1 MRKFF
6 SHWLAQIIHASEQI
20 PEFNIITFFTTTI
33 MFPHKLPIPSISL
46 EEIFMGVA
54 IFCLAQIFAYGVELQ
69 TDVDGLL

>member
-1 MRKFF
+1 
-6 SHWLAQIIHASEQI
+6 
-20 PEFNIITFFTTTI
+20 